1 MSEELNAIF
10 HASTQGRTDIVQA
23 AIDSIR
29 GNSPTHESLKHANQT
44 IVKLISTGRA
54 EDNATP
60 LHVASINAHAD
71 VIRALLSAGASLN
84 CKASHGALAGLRPY
98 EVCSSAA
105 ARDAYHVFFFE
116 AIAMGDLDRI
126 TRLLDGGVP
135 SSVADQ
141 NTKDTPLHWAASFGS
156 AEVVEILMSQERAPD
171 VNACNSVGQTALHL
185 ACKSSSLAVVELLLK
200 NGADMTIEDN
210 DGNIPPDN
218 VIPANFASTEDAVDV
233 IDMLRN
239 PPPVIVKQST
249 MKKAKDASSGEQKK
263 GQAREE
269 GGAPASDSK
278 PRKQTLS
285 MDGSECSFESDARSS
300 RVRGLSADGEDDDLD
315 EMHGGGDGCVNH
327 PMSPILVLW
336 PPPQRMHRRSF
347 NSFILSNDTIL
358 TLTAPSSELDTVSL
372 LIEALNGFNIQAE
385 ISSPSVGAVI
395 RLSIDHT
402 ICPKHNSYELI
413 VDPEQ
418 AQLVA
423 ADSIG
428 LRYAVHAFVQLMQL
442 HSDLTVL
449 ESGVTV
455 MKLPCVSISDWPDF
469 ENRAVLW
476 SHRSIALHSMP
487 VMRDMLGLL
496 SKLHLNTVMLSIDP
510 RTVPDA
516 EELCDEYNNVLNG
529 SKGGADEE
537 EEGEDEAS
545 SSFHDLSDLCT
556 KQQMNLI
563 PTLVLT
569 SLRQYVPPRMLRN
582 FTGDTIILN
591 LDYMQP
597 RAVQELVGTALRR
610 RTESA
615 GSEGI
620 DDADGDNKH
629 AHIVTKIDVENALK
643 QRCADV
649 ISCVQRAGFTTV
661 ILVCNSWTKSVA
673 KPQEIAFRFGLNC
686 IERPAALVFPKQ
698 LFVKPCVCVK
708 EMIHMLYSSTM
719 RAREMGSSLCVLPAF
734 TDSDCLMPILL
745 IKYHCFLHAGY
756 SWNPTAVA
764 DMLGEPADADANVLR
779 EVAYLLLFAQ
789 QPEGTT
795 PEAIDAVLS
804 MFTGQMFAADRKLPK
819 VATRARE
826 RMDSQESDRQSGRL
840 QASCINENKHMARV
854 DRVLYTLLTTRENV
868 SSLPAITKEEA
879 AMCVKN
885 YRRLL
890 LHAKWKVGTKHIAPE
905 MDEFFSMLHLLH
917 TLGKVIIYAYASR
930 EKLMDGLSSDSQGK
944 VEKTS
949 SSEYLT
955 YAALL
960 GSLSPGTNSDI
971 ANAFL
976 EGVEHCT
983 GLWKKRFQSI
993 WFFQPNFYET
1003 LRAKQANAY
1012 QQISSAGK
1020 TTFDDSRE
1028 PTKNSGGS
1036 MRFLSGRQVR
1046 SNFFRKERQGVP
1058 VTAIFNTG
1066 ILAKLPRPRVVED
1079 TLVRLFGGQDN

>member
-29 GNSPTHESLKHANQT
+29 GSSPTHDSLKHSNKT

-60 LHVASINAHAD
+60 IHVASSHGHAD
-71 VIRALLSAGASLN
+71 VIRALLSAGANLS
-84 CKASHGALAGLRPY
+84 CKASQGAFAGLRPY
-98 EVCSSAA
+98 EVCNNDA
-105 ARDAYHVFFFE
+105 ARDAYHVFLFE
-116 AIAMGDLDRI
+116 AIAMSDVEKI

-135 SSVADQ
+135 ASVADQ
-141 NTKDTPLHWAASFGS
+141 STKDTPLHWAASFGS
-156 AEVVEILMSQERAPD
+156 ANVVEILTACDPAPD
-171 VNACNSVGQTALHL
+171 VNACNSAGQTALHL

-200 NGADMTIEDN
+200 NGADMSIDDN
-210 DGNIPPDN
+210 DGNIPPDY
-218 VIPANFASTEDAVDV
+218 VLPANFSSTEDAVDM
-233 IDMLRN
+233 IDLLRN

-249 MKKAKDASSGEQKK
+249 ITKKPANNGIGEENK
-263 GQAREE
+263 GQSGREE
-269 GGAPASDSK
+269 GAPASESK
-278 PRKQTLS
+278 RRQTLS

-300 RVRGLSADGEDDDLD
+300 SRVRGLSADGEDDDLD
-315 EMHGGGDGCVNH
+315 EMNGGGDGCANH

-336 PPPQRMHRRSF
+336 PPPQRMNRRSF
-347 NSFILSNDTIL
+347 NSFILSNDTNL
-358 TLTAPSSELDTVSL
+358 TLTAPSSELGTVSL
-372 LIEALNGFNIQAE
+372 LIETLNGFNFQAE
-385 ISSPSVGAVI
+385 ISSPSLGAVI
-395 RLSIDHT
+395 KLSIDQN
-402 ICPKHNSYELI
+402 ICPKRNSYELI

-423 ADSIG
+423 ADSVG
-428 LRYAVHAFVQLMQL
+428 LLYAVHAFVQLMQL

-455 MKLPCVSISDWPDF
+455 MKLPSISISDWPDF
-469 ENRAVLW
+469 ESRAVLW
-476 SHRSIALHSMP
+476 SHRSIATHSMP
-487 VMRDMLGLL
+487 VMKDMVSLL
-496 SKLHLNTVMLSIDP
+496 SKLHLNTVLLSIDP
-510 RTVPDA
+510 QAVAED
-516 EELCDEYNNVLNG
+516 EELCDEYNNLSNG
-529 SKGGADEE
+529 SNADADEDAE
-537 EEGEDEAS
+537 DEEGEVAKG
-545 SSFHDLSDLCT
+545 FHDLSDMCT
-556 KQQMNLI
+556 KHQMKLI

-569 SLRQYVPPRMLRN
+569 SLRQYVPPHTMRH
-582 FTGDTIILN
+582 FTGDTIVLN

-610 RTESA
+610 RAGSA

-620 DDADGDNKH
+620 DDEDDDAKH

-686 IERPAALVFPKQ
+686 VERPAALVFPKQ

-708 EMIHMLYSSTM
+708 EMIHMIYSSTM
-719 RAREMGSSLCVLPAF
+719 RAREVGSSMNVLPAF

-745 IKYHCFLHAGY
+745 IKYHCFLHAGF
-756 SWNPTAVA
+756 SWNPAAVA

-779 EVAYLLLFAQ
+779 EVAYLLIFAQ
-789 QPEGTT
+789 QPEGST
-795 PEAIDAVLS
+795 PEAIDAVLG
-804 MFTGQMFAADRKLPK
+804 MFTGQMFTVDRKPIT
-819 VATRARE
+819 TRV
-826 RMDSQESDRQSGRL
+826 RMDSQELERQNGRL
-840 QASCINENKHMARV
+840 QASSINENKHMARV

-879 AMCVKN
+879 GMCIKN

-890 LHAKWKVGTKHIAPE
+890 LHAKWKVGTKCSPE
-905 MDEFFSMLHLLH
+905 MDEFFSLLHLLH

-930 EKLMDGLSSDSQGK
+930 EKALDGLCHDSHDER
-944 VEKTS
+944 EKTS

-960 GSLSPGTNSDI
+960 GSLSPGTNSDT

-983 GLWKKRFQSI
+983 VLWKKRFQSI
-993 WFFQPNFYET
+993 WFFQPKFYEI
-1003 LRAKQANAY
+1003 LRAKQMNAY
-1012 QQISSAGK
+1012 QQVIQTGK
-1020 TTFDDSRE
+1020 ANTDDSSE
-1028 PTKNSGGS
+1028 PVKAHNGGS

-1046 SNFFRKERQGVP
+1046 SNFYRKERQGVP
-1058 VTAIFNTG
+1058 VTAIFNAG
-1066 ILAKLPRPRVVED
+1066 ILAKLPRPRVVEE
-1079 TLVRLFGGQDN
+1079 TLVRLFGGHEN